1 MKKWIAILLAV
12 LMLLSM
18 TACGGNTNDETQGNN
33 TPDASENH
41 SGDPRVGGILKEAY
55 STLSPTWDPYGQA
68 SWSTY
73 IWAQNI
79 FENCLVRGADNVIY
93 PMVCEYE
100 YAEDGLSLKLWIREG
115 VKFSDGTP
123 VTLEDVVASLQ
134 RAAQFTADVQT
145 DLWDNV
151 ENYAIENDVLTFQ
164 FKEYNT
170 SLMEVFCSPRPSW
183 GGIMPKSIC
192 EKYGAELI
200 ADPADCIGTGPYV
213 LDGSRSVVG
222 DMVYMVRNDNYCI
235 CEASADDNG
244 YASPKR
250 QYLDGIKIVKNGDK
264 NSLTMSLISGELDV
278 ITTNSD
284 TYEELLQGEGLEQAY
299 FSHMGA
305 VYGFFNCSES
315 RIVSDANLRKAIAAA
330 MDFEAFGY
338 ANKLTD
344 PDLCSPVNCGDAY
357 QTDMFKNADWYNGRK
372 ADLVL
377 AKEYLEKSNYQG
389 QSIKVLSNSDGALSV
404 MAQQLAE
411 VGINMEYQTLDN
423 ATLISYAADPSQD
436 WDMIFRG
443 NPTATTNPGDLHS
456 TYYKTWNNSRAN
468 ELIEQMK
475 HVPTGSEESIACWEE
490 LANLMVEEVPFIIFG
505 GNGEYY
511 SYHPDLNLNRTGIWQ
526 YFHNAYWNNP
536 SEHNSWE

>member
-18 TACGGNTNDETQGNN
+18 VACGGDPGIENPGNE
-33 TPDASENH
+33 TPDASENNNA
-41 SGDPRVGGILKEAY
+41 DPRVGGILKEAY

-79 FENCLVRGADNVIY
+79 FENCLVRGADNEIY

-100 YAEDGLSLKLWIREG
+100 YAEDGMSLKLWVREG

-344 PDLCSPVNCGDAY
+344 PNLCSPVNCGDAY
-357 QTDMFKNADWYNGRK
+357 KTDMFKNADWYNGRK

-411 VGINMEYQTLDN
+411 VGINMEFQTLDN

-490 LANLMVEEVPFIIFG
+490 LASLMVEEVPFIIFG

-536 SEHNSWE
+536 GEHTSWE